1 MSNQKAST
9 ELSRMSNTAM
19 AVQIIKPA
27 IRKDSKVHKVNNTI
41 TTQIVSRFCFIAIEP
56 QH

>member
-1 MSNQKAST
+1 MSNQN
-9 ELSRMSNTAM
+9 NTAM